1 MAQIIGNGQIRLNDG
16 KVVQAQRGGWY
27 DGQQFWDD
35 TLSNPGQINAK
46 SNQQGAGQ
54 DVSRE
59 VIAQTN
65 PQNVQ
70 YIEQQRQ
77 QQNLPSLAGGSGGAG
92 GGGGGSAPMPQ
103 LQPVPTINL
112 PELYE
117 KIYGASGV
125 RELEADYAGKQKE
138 FNDAQLLI
146 NDNPFL
152 SEATRTGRIQK
163 LQMDFN
169 NNTKSIQDQIATRK
183 ADAETKLNLELKQFD
198 INSQAAQQ
206 AMQQFNTL
214 LQMGAY
220 DDASGEDIANI
231 TRSTGISSSMIGS
244 ILAQR
249 KKGEAPQIVTSI
261 GEDGALNVISID
273 KNTGRVIATDSVAG
287 VGKVDNGKGGSNGV
301 DTKESAR
308 LITNALQSSKNS
320 YGHVSP
326 QLWNEALNAYIA
338 DGVGNAQDFIASYKN
353 YADPNR
359 GDFTKA
365 YGFDKRELRK

>member
-1 MAQIIGNGQIRLNDG
+1 MAVVIGSGQVKLNNG
-16 KVVQAQRGGWY
+16 KVVKADRGAWY

-35 TLSNPGQINAK
+35 TLSNPGQINSL

-70 YIEQQRQ
+70 YIDQQRA
-77 QQNLPSLAGGSGGAG
+77 QQNLPAIPGGSGGTPTG
-92 GGGGGSAPMPQ
+92 GGGAMPQ
-103 LQPVPTINL
+103 LQPVPTIDL
-112 PELYE
+112 PALYE

-125 RELEADYAGKQKE
+125 KDLEADYAKKQKE
-138 FNDAQLLI
+138 FNDAQLII

-152 SEATRTGRIQK
+152 SEGTRTGRLQK
-163 LQMDFN
+163 LQLDFN

-206 AMQQFNTL
+206 AMQQFNAL

-220 DDASGEDIANI
+220 DNASGEDIANI
-231 TRSTGISSSMIGS
+231 TRTTGISSSMINN

-287 VGKVDNGKGGSNGV
+287 VGKVDNGKSGNGI

-338 DGVGNAQDFIASYKN
+338 DGVGTAQDFIKSYSN
-353 YADPNR
+353 YTDPNR
-359 GDFTKA
+359 GDFEKA
-365 YGFDKRELRK
+365 YGFKKSQRGK